1 MDVFIPHHT
10 ELTHMSTASLG
21 KDLRPELGDFISII
35 GFRALLNG
43 LQEALGEKAALI
55 AAIAAGRA
63 RGRDLAQGLGLAG
76 MELDKATLLIQQ
88 ALGINGTK
96 LCLIDKI
103 EDLDNGYR
111 VYCREA
117 ACSTDEAEGS
127 SRKLS
132 FTLGAI
138 QGALESMTKK
148 RLRGK
153 QVESVY
159 LGGSHDVIEFEVLG

>member
-1 MDVFIPHHT
+1 
-10 ELTHMSTASLG
+10 MSTAPLV
-21 KDLRPELGDFISII
+21 KNLRPELGDFVSII

-43 LQEALGEKAALI
+43 LQEALGEKAAVI

-63 RGRDLAQGLGLAG
+63 RGKELAESLGLASIEP
-76 MELDKATLLIQQ
+76 ELDKATLLMQQ

-103 EDLDNGYR
+103 ESVENGYR

-117 ACSTDEAEGS
+117 ACAAGQAQGYTGT
-127 SRKLS
+127 LT

-138 QGALESMTKK
+138 QGTLESMMNK

-153 QVESVY
+153 QVESVGC
-159 LGGSHDVIEFEVLG
+159 GGTHDVVEFEVLG